1 MWLICWYCKRQST
14 TDALPAL
21 CPNSFQWAELWS
33 NVYIYIYYFYVSSNP
48 FVQFECQNYW
58 NIPKPL
64 LSVNISH
71 WTSLGVHVFLTE
83 CVTLSVCVSQSLC
96 ISISVHLSISPF
108 LSLSQHLFLRVCHSQ
123 CVCACVC
130 GRVSQWVSLSHGPT
144 RYLPHG
150 VSQRLTLMS
159 LTFICS
165 IFHLISSVKSNTH
178 HSLGDAESTWPNQE
192 PTFGTEHCST
202 LINII
207 CWRSNLEYGPGPSSL
222 RQVRYLRSH
231 GYTKQLY

>member
-1 MWLICWYCKRQST
+1 MLCQHFAQIHFSEQSF
-14 TDALPAL
+14 DQM
-21 CPNSFQWAELWS
+21 C
-33 NVYIYIYYFYVSSNP
+33 IYIYSFYVSSNP

-83 CVTLSVCVSQSLC
+83 CVTLSQCVSLSLYASQSLY
-96 ISISVHLSISPF
+96 IWVSLLFSLFLSISFSECVILSVSVHVCVGVCLSESPS
-108 LSLSQHLFLRVCHSQ
+108 LMVRLGTSPMESLS
-123 CVCACVC
+123 
-130 GRVSQWVSLSHGPT
+130 VSLLWVSHSYAPSFT
-144 RYLPHG
+144 SSP
-150 VSQRLTLMS
+150 
-159 LTFICS
+159 
-165 IFHLISSVKSNTH
+165 ISSVKSNTH